1 MTLQFTSEQFRQL
14 QSQSVP
20 VFVEDPASEAK
31 YVILSQDEYRSML
44 GEELDR
50 ELQIAIDEV
59 ERGEVEE
66 WDVEAVIAE
75 AKRRFGQSST

>member
-1 MTLQFTSEQFRQL
+1 MTPKLPPDWRQAL
-14 QSQSVP
+14 QSQGSP
-20 VFVEDPASEAK
+20 LRIEDDQTNQF
-31 YVILSQDEYRSML
+31 YVLVSDQEYRRLL

-59 ERGEVEE
+59 ERGEVAE

-75 AKRRFGQSST
+75 AKRRLGPSST